1 MRKLFFNIGFQFNY
15 NEPFQL
21 SSFYNATYF
30 QNPFSNRDLKTNE
43 MGSEVQNN
51 GVGTSTLD
59 AEIPTTVDSLSA
71 SNETIRI
78 PKAISAR
85 SSESSYP
92 SGQINNNNE
101 LIGTDLTAAQL
112 YEGIEEHLS
121 K

>member
-43 MGSEVQNN
+43 MGSAVREN
-51 GVGTSTLD
+51 GVDASTPD
-59 AEIPTTVDSLSA
+59 AQIPTTVDSLSA
-71 SNETIRI
+71 SNGTIRM

-85 SSESSYP
+85 SSESSH
-92 SGQINNNNE
+92 SAGQIDDNNE